1 MQQGNTASAGH
12 ALQGVTQLPASG
24 TSASPRHNTEQP
36 LHSAGVGLSSCVA
49 QHARALLLQARLTDP
64 QGCHTLSPDAVTIAG
79 SHAACMRQ
87 RRLSHASA
95 STSALEGETPC
106 QARTRGRRAR
116 PVRGTRQLPAEA
128 TSCAAS
134 SQSPPRTDPGAVLHK
149 QLSCLLQAYERS
161 HGMPLL
167 HR

>member
-12 ALQGVTQLPASG
+12 ILQGVTQLPASG
-24 TSASPRHNTEQP
+24 TPSSRHNTDQP
-36 LHSAGVGLSSCVA
+36 LQSAGVGLSSCVA
-49 QHARALLLQARLTDP
+49 QHARALLLQARLADP
-64 QGCHTLSPDAVTIAG
+64 QGCHRLSPDTVTIAG
-79 SHAACMRQ
+79 GHAACMRQ

-95 STSALEGETPC
+95 STSALEGETPS
-106 QARTRGRRAR
+106 QGRTRGRRAR

-128 TSCAAS
+128 TSHAS
-134 SQSPPRTDPGAVLHK
+134 GSHSPPHSDPGAVLHK